1 MNTQV
6 AMKWTPE
13 RIRSLRRKMGVTQA
27 AMGQRLGYRRRESI
41 ADLEAGKHEPNPQAQ
56 LLLDIL
62 AEEHGYVETDA

>member
-1 MNTQV
+1 MNTLV
-6 AMKWTPE
+6 AMRWTPE
-13 RIRSLRRKMGVTQA
+13 RIRTLRRKMGATQA

-62 AEEHGYVETDA
+62 AKEHEYAPADE